1 MMKGSAMHD
10 LYYTNAKIENYPHI
24 NKLLDAVRA
33 RPEFKGI
40 LANPK
45 PFHELVSRM
54 AAAPEGTRVSLF
66 LPISNDE

>member
-1 MMKGSAMHD
+1 MTKGSAWHD
-10 LYYTNAKIENYPHI
+10 VFYENVKFENYPHI
-24 NKLLDAVRA
+24 LKLLDAVRA

-45 PFHELVSRM
+45 AFYQHINRVV
-54 AAAPEGTRVSLF
+54 AAPEGVRVSLF